1 MGARAS
7 RYRVPLDP
15 PGPSP
20 SPPFPSPPQHT
31 VLTHNSMRCLFY
43 TPEPFASIWNLGTLS
58 LKMHRHTS
66 FGKVGSRNPLS
77 GHKLTLC
84 AAGPT
89 RSQESGILDGYDQG
103 SGLGIMPWEVTGGRV
118 TWKSGALTHPRECW
132 EFPGATRVR
141 LGCEPLPKQGRPQ
154 TRPAFAASDILKGG

>member
-1 MGARAS
+1 MEPWYSLPENA
-7 RYRVPLDP
+7 
-15 PGPSP
+15 
-20 SPPFPSPPQHT
+20 Q
-31 VLTHNSMRCLFY
+31 THHLLQGGLQ
-43 TPEPFASIWNLGTLS
+43 EPT
-58 LKMHRHTS
+58 
-66 FGKVGSRNPLS
+66 

-89 RSQESGILDGYDQG
+89 RSRESGILDGHDQG

-154 TRPAFAASDILKGG
+154 TRPAFAALDIPKGG